1 MASSC
6 YSAGKKTGM
15 GVSASMGKRSNS
27 TGAKVSAS
35 AGKSSGTNRSGD
47 PKGAAPMG
55 KGK

>member
-15 GVSASMGKRSNS
+15 GVSASMGKRPNA

-35 AGKSSGTNRSGD
+35 AGKSSGTARSGD